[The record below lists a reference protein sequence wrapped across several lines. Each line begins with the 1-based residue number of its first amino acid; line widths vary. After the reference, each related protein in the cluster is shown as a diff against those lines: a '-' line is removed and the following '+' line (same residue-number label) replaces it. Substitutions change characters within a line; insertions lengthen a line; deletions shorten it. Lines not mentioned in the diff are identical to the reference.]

1 MMKIIMKFF
10 IVQLQ
15 KWTKKFNNFQETLI
29 IPIINKVLEKNTC
42 DRSSQWYLPP
52 LWKSVFFFCDTWS
65 PFFKKYA
72 KTIFTIIFPDRTK
85 LKIASIKIITFFKR
99 RVSIILWYFSS

>member
-42 DRSSQWYLPP
+42 ERSSQWYLPP
-52 LWKSVFFFCDTWS
+52 LWKSVFFFATHEV
-65 PFFKKYA
+65 FFSKNMPKQ
-72 KTIFTIIFPDRTK
+72 
-85 LKIASIKIITFFKR
+85 
-99 RVSIILWYFSS
+99 FSL